1 MVVTN
6 IAGLIFFII
15 WLVIGIL
22 SAILVAHGEQVPKG
36 AFFCAILIVLMYY
49 FEKAFGV

>member
-1 MVVTN
+1 MVTST
-6 IAGLIFFII
+6 AGLIFFII

-22 SAILVAHGEQVPKG
+22 SAILVVRGGQVPKG
-36 AFFCAILIVLMYY
+36 TFFCALIIVLMYY